1 MARPAAG
8 HRSVDALAVLLAVL
22 LLSALGSLTGPGLAR
37 HVQDRLAESGTS
49 WPVTAVLL
57 NFRGYDTLLETAVM
71 LLALLGS
78 VSLHRARELAPR
90 PALSAPGPILT
101 ALARQLVPLMVLVAG
116 YLLWAGSHGPGGA
129 FQGGAILAAAGV
141 LLVLA
146 EQRGWRR
153 FRGLGKPALVSGFI
167 VFLVL
172 AAVSPLRGG
181 PLLRYPPGAA
191 ASLLMVLESVLAIS
205 IGATL
210 LGMFVSNPQDSG
222 PRQGGP

>member
-1 MARPAAG
+1 MSPSTTRRRP
-8 HRSVDALAVLLAVL
+8 VDALAVLLAAL
-22 LLSALGSLTGPGLAR
+22 LISTLGSLAAPGLSQ
-37 HVQDRLAESGTS
+37 HVQHRLAESGTA

-78 VSLHRARELAPR
+78 TSLHRTQYLAPQ

-101 ALARQLVPLMVLVAG
+101 ALVRQLVPLMVLVAG

-129 FQGGAILAAAGV
+129 FQGGAILAGAGI

-146 EQRGWRR
+146 EQSDWVPFRR
-153 FRGLGKPALVSGFI
+153 LGRPALVAGLL
-167 VFLVL
+167 VFLSL
-172 AAVSPLRGG
+172 AAVGPLRGE
-181 PLLRYPPGAA
+181 PLLRYPPGAVA
-191 ASLLMVLESVLAIS
+191 WLLVTLESVLTIS

-210 LGMFVSNPQDSG
+210 LGMFVSNPQGSG
-222 PRQGGP
+222 PRQGEP

>member
-1 MARPAAG
+1 MAPSVARHRP
-8 HRSVDALAVLLAVL
+8 VDALAVLLAAL
-22 LLSALGSLTGPGLAR
+22 LISALGSLAAPGLTG
-37 HVQDRLAESGTS
+37 HVQHRLAESGTA

-78 VSLHRARELAPR
+78 ASLHRTRELTPR
-90 PALSAPGPILT
+90 PALSAPGPIFTSLVG
-101 ALARQLVPLMVLVAG
+101 QLVPLMVLVAG

-129 FQGGAILAAAGV
+129 FQGGAILAGAGV
-141 LLVLA
+141 VLVLA
-146 EQRGWRR
+146 EKGGRMP
-153 FRGLGKPALVSGFI
+153 FGKTGRLVLVAGFL

-172 AAVSPLRGG
+172 AAVGPLGG
-181 PLLRYPPGAA
+181 APLLRYPPGAV
-191 ASLLMVLESVLAIS
+191 ASLLVVLETALTLS

-222 PRQGGP
+222 SPREKL

>member
-8 HRSVDALAVLLAVL
+8 NRPTDALAALLAAL
-22 LLSALGSLTGPGLAR
+22 LISALGSLSGSGLAR
-37 HVQDRLAESGTS
+37 HVQHRLAESGTS

-57 NFRGYDTLLETAVM
+57 NFRGYDTLLEMGVM

-78 VSLHRARELAPR
+78 VSLHRAQALAPR

-101 ALARQLVPLMVLVAG
+101 ALVRQLVPLMVLVAG
-116 YLLWAGSHGPGGA
+116 YLVWAGSHGPGGA

-146 EQRGWRR
+146 EQRGWMR
-153 FRGLGKPALVSGFI
+153 FRGVGKPALVSGFL
-167 VFLVL
+167 VFLIL

-191 ASLLMVLESVLAIS
+191 ASLLMVLESVLAVS